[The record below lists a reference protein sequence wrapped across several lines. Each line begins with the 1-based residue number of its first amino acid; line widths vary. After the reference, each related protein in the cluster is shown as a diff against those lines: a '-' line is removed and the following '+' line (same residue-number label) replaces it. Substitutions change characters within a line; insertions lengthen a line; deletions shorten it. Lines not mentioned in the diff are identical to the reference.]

1 MPLASVSLTECTP
14 SAERRVADEDRK
26 GWVVKRNSH
35 RMGMMFATLCGV
47 YGTSVATYSIVE
59 NRGVF
64 DSAWWGLMTLTTV
77 GYGDEYPHSTLGRVM
92 GIALVVSAVFVI
104 VPTLTAYIASRFIVD
119 GNEWTHD
126 EQEEVKNNIRLI
138 MERLEV

>member
-1 MPLASVSLTECTP
+1 M
-14 SAERRVADEDRK
+14 
-26 GWVVKRNSH
+26 KRNSH

-138 MERLEV
+138 MERLGV